1 MIKLSRYG
9 LLKLFTIFFLSFIFK
24 SSSLEINDS
33 TNVSSEIKKID
44 KNITFLSSSANLD
57 NDSIINLIRNT
68 LELSLKNNYAKGTN
82 YSYYQLGIYFL
93 NKSANDSAI
102 FFFKKG
108 LENEIYDKE
117 LYTDYNWYL
126 ANALRITG
134 EYSEALERSLTLKRF
149 IESGKINKYNYQ
161 IYNLLAL
168 SYQTLMEYNLAQK
181 NFELAAK
188 LAIENNNEA
197 YAGTI
202 YSNIGKL
209 LYDQNKNNEALE
221 YFKKGTALE
230 KKYNLLENL
239 ANSYTVIANIFL
251 KENQLDSAKS
261 YLFIASDINRKSNN
275 KVGLT
280 YTLLAISKYHY
291 LNEDY
296 SSALNHLE
304 LTINYST
311 KFNIKRVLCD
321 AYNLQAKIF
330 EKQDKYREA
339 YEAFSQFYN
348 IYSQLYDVQ
357 EINKAKALEQKLIQ
371 QEKESQLFEL
381 ELEKQKTISTLLLIV
396 VILSVII
403 GVIAIAF
410 LIHTRRSNKKLKK
423 STKKAEES
431 DKLKSQFLQTIS
443 HEIRTPLNGIIGFSD
458 MILNKDLTDNEL
470 KDINELIHKNSYDLT
485 STIENLVDIAH
496 LTTNQYSIK
505 KTKFELNA
513 LLTNVQDIIEENT
526 LLKNKSELQ
535 VIFDIP
541 KTIEVYSDKLIL
553 QKSLL
558 HLIKNAISFTN
569 KGSVHVGYKIID
581 SNLELFIKDTGV
593 GISKKKIDIIF
604 SPFRQADEAIN
615 IKVGG
620 TGLGLSIVSKF
631 IELLNGE
638 IHVESELNKG
648 STFYITLPIS

>member
-33 TNVSSEIKKID
+33 TNVYSEIKRID
-44 KNITFLSSSANLD
+44 KNITFLGNSANLD

-82 YSYYQLGIYFL
+82 YSYFQLGLYFF
-93 NKSANDSAI
+93 NRNVNDSAI
-102 FFFKKG
+102 LYFKKG
-108 LENEIYDKE
+108 LENEIYDKD
-117 LYTDYNWYL
+117 LYADYNWHL
-126 ANALRITG
+126 ANVLRITG

-149 IESGKINKYNYQ
+149 IESGRTNNHNFQ

-168 SYQTLMEYNLAQK
+168 SYQTLMEYDLAQK

-230 KKYNLLENL
+230 KKYNLLANL

-251 KENQLDSAKS
+251 KENQLDSAKN

-291 LNEDY
+291 LKEDY

-311 KFNIKRVLCD
+311 KYNIKSVLCD
-321 AYNLQAKIF
+321 AYELKAKIF
-330 EKQDKYREA
+330 EKQGKYKEA
-339 YEAFSQFYN
+339 YIEFLNFYDL
-348 IYSQLYDVQ
+348 YSNLYNVE
-357 EINKAKALEQKLIQ
+357 EINKATALEQKLIQ
-371 QEKESQLFEL
+371 QEKEKQLFEL

-410 LIHTRRSNKKLKK
+410 LIHTKRSNKKLKK

-458 MILNKDLTDNEL
+458 MILSKDLSDKEL

-505 KTKFELNA
+505 KTNFDFDSLLNCIF
-513 LLTNVQDIIEENT
+513 DIVKDNI
-526 LLKNKSELQ
+526 LLKNKPELQ
-535 VIFDIP
+535 LIFDNPGNTKI
-541 KTIEVYSDKLIL
+541 YSDKIIL
-553 QKSLL
+553 QKILL
-558 HLIKNAISFTN
+558 HLIKNAISYTN
-569 KGSVHVGYKIID
+569 RGSVHLGCKLVDSQIKI
-581 SNLELFIKDTGV
+581 FIRDTGI
-593 GISKKKIDIIF
+593 GIPKEKIDVVF
-604 SPFRQADEAIN
+604 SPFRQADETIN